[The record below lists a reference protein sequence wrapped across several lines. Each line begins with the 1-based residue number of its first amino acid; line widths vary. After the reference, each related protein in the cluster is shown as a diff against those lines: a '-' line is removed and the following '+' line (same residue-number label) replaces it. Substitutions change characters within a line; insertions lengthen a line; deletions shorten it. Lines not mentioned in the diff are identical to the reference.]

1 MLQIFICFK
10 SNSELLFLIF
20 FSLFYIERKR
30 ENMVKFYYYY
40 YYYYEKDRKFYYC
53 WPISHMDPARSNIN
67 LIEPTARCDYH
78 MIRK

>member
-20 FSLFYIERKR
+20 CSLFYIERKT

-40 YYYYEKDRKFYYC
+40 YYYYEKERKFYYC
-53 WPISHMDPARSNIN
+53 
-67 LIEPTARCDYH
+67 
-78 MIRK
+78 

>member
-20 FSLFYIERKR
+20 FSLFYIERKT

-53 WPISHMDPARSNIN
+53 
-67 LIEPTARCDYH
+67 
-78 MIRK
+78 